1 LLASSQNLFPS
12 SQDACSSVCSTSS
25 FLFSFIRILTFFFNS
40 LRSFR
45 RWKFLM
51 LNQKQIMVNPRQFLF
66 ACHSCKYNHP
76 FKGPIP
82 RHLQTRATVC
92 MLAPIRGRSNPES
105 ALHGNQST
113 SENPDTK
120 RVCAHQSRGNGAYGC
135 LCVHGILKPLA
146 GRGPIPSEG

>member
-1 LLASSQNLFPS
+1 MVLLASSHNLFPS

-25 FLFSFIRILTFFFNS
+25 FLLSFIKFLTLFFNS
-40 LRSFR
+40 LHSLR
-45 RWKFLM
+45 RWEFLM

-66 ACHSCKYNHP
+66 PYHSCTYNHP

-82 RHLQTRATVC
+82 RHLQTRATVY

-113 SENPDTK
+113 SETPDT
-120 RVCAHQSRGNGAYGC
+120 RGYVHIKEEEMVHMGAY
-135 LCVHGILKPLA
+135 V
-146 GRGPIPSEG
+146 SMVF